1 MTRILL
7 ETKQP
12 IPDFLEHYIP
22 EGEAREN
29 LKFEAD
35 SDFEELQAGDQGG
48 EDSWGAGN
56 GAGNGDAW
64 GAAEGSG
71 EAWGGNTGN
80 TDNTGAAAETSN
92 DSWGSGGGGGG
103 GW

>member
-56 GAGNGDAW
+56 GDAW